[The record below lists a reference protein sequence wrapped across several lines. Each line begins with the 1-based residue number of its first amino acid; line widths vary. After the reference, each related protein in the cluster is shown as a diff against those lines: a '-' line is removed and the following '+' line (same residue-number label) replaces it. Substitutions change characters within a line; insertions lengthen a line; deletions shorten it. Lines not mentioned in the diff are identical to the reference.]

1 MRNTLICIAVLATSV
16 MVFGSGC
23 ATNRCLERYSTMPSD
38 QTIRRDGELL
48 QQLVERRRAAAQELQ
63 SLAEG
68 SSERGDLEFSI
79 QAWEMAIRLV
89 AQLQNLSR
97 REGEASSLEEH
108 RELATNIRCAASV
121 WLEEEGHV
129 VATRDGQEL
138 LTYQRELE
146 EHFGETGRPTDSQL
160 SAIIEG
166 REIYRGPVEEDVGV
180 PEQDEGTGP
189 ESGEGEGGDEQESD
203 EEEETASSAVDEL
216 LGSDDDDDEEEE

>member
-1 MRNTLICIAVLATSV
+1 MRNTLICIAVLATV
-16 MVFGSGC
+16 VVVVGSGC
-23 ATNRCLERYSTMPSD
+23 ATKHCLERYSTMPAD

-63 SLAEG
+63 ALAEG

-79 QAWEMAIRLV
+79 QAWEMAIRLI

-97 REGEASSLEEH
+97 REGEASVLEEH
-108 RELATNIRCAASV
+108 RELATNIRCSATV
-121 WLEEEGHV
+121 WVEEEGHE
-129 VATRDGQEL
+129 VATRDGQRL

-166 REIYRGPVEEDVGV
+166 REIYRGPVEEDVVV
-180 PEQDEGTGP
+180 PEQDDGTGP
-189 ESGEGEGGDEQESD
+189 ESGEGDEQESD
-203 EEEETASSAVDEL
+203 DEGESASSAVDEL
-216 LGSDDDDDEEEE
+216 LGSDEEE